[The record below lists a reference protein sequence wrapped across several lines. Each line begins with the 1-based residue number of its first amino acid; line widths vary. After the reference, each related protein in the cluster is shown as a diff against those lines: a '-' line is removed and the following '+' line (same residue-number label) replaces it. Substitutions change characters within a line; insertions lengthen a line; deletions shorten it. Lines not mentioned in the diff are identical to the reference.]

1 MKYLTEIIQDGDVC
15 KEVQREISEG
25 EWNEIKN

>member
-15 KEVQREISEG
+15 KEVQREISES